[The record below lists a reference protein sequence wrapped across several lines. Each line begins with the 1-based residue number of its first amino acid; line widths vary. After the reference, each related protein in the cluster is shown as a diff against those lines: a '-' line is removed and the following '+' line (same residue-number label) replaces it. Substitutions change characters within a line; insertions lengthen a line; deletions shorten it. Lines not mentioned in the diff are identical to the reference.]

1 MNSVADLRRDYTR
14 YGLTESTLDQDP
26 VEQFRIWFDQAV
38 AANLL
43 EPNAMTVA
51 TADSKGNPSARILLL
66 KGFDESG
73 FSFYTNYLSDKGK
86 ILGENPKAALV
97 FFWGELE
104 RQVRVSGEVVKTS
117 REESEAYFHSRPRNS
132 QIGAHVSQQGQVIA
146 DRREIEARQVEL
158 EKEFEGKEVPLPDY
172 WGGYRLV
179 PSSVEFWQGRPS
191 RLHDRI
197 RYSRQQDG
205 RWKIERL
212 CP

>member
-14 YGLTESTLDQDP
+14 DGLIESTLDQNP
-26 VEQFRIWFDQAV
+26 VEQFRMWFDQAV

-43 EPNAMTVA
+43 EPNAMTLA
-51 TADSKGNPSARILLL
+51 TADSEGNPSARVVLL
-66 KGFDESG
+66 KGFDENG

-86 ILGENPKAALV
+86 ILLENPRAALV

-104 RQVRVSGEVVKTS
+104 RQVRLSGEVVRTS
-117 REESEAYFHSRPRNS
+117 REESLVYFHSRPRGS

-146 DRREIEARQVEL
+146 DRSELGTRQIEL

-172 WGGYRLV
+172 WGGYRLL

-197 RYSRQQDG
+197 RYTRQENAG
-205 RWKIERL
+205 WKIERL

>member
-14 YGLTESTLDQDP
+14 DGLIESTLHQNP
-26 VEQFRIWFDQAV
+26 VEQFRMWFDQAV

-43 EPNAMTVA
+43 EPNAMTLA
-51 TADSKGNPSARILLL
+51 TADSEGNPSARVVLL
-66 KGFDESG
+66 KGFDENG

-86 ILGENPKAALV
+86 ILLENPRAALV

-104 RQVRVSGEVVKTS
+104 RQVRLSGEVVRTS
-117 REESEAYFHSRPRNS
+117 REESLVYFHSRPRGS

-146 DRREIEARQVEL
+146 DRSELGTRQIEL

-172 WGGYRLV
+172 WGGYRLL

-197 RYSRQQDG
+197 RYTRQENAG
-205 RWKIERL
+205 WKIERL